1 MSPSGSHLTET
12 NSAAKFMNSSNPV
25 VAAFIESASEAIGK
39 MAMFTLEVEAIDAV
53 EAPLGSFELVAAM
66 SLSQQADRLV
76 VMGLERQLA
85 QYLVAGMIGVDPDE
99 ANEFLE
105 DGIGEL
111 LNVIAGSAKTRLKD
125 TESSFELTLPKVAV
139 DSKSPIDEP
148 GGTPGITI
156 SGRVGT
162 EPLAMTIW
170 IQGVDVGT

>member
-1 MSPSGSHLTET
+1 
-12 NSAAKFMNSSNPV
+12 MNSSNPV

-39 MAMFTLEVEAIDAV
+39 MAMFTLEVEAIDIV

-66 SLSQQADRLV
+66 ALNPEALI

-85 QYLVAGMIGVDPDE
+85 QYLVAGMIGVEPDE

-111 LNVIAGSAKTRLKD
+111 LNVIAGGAKTRLKD

-148 GGTPGITI
+148 GGTPGVTI
-156 SGRVGT
+156 SGRVGA
-162 EPLAMTIW
+162 EPLSMTIW